1 MTRGSKYSGGAV
13 LDKVYCHDD
22 RLVFRGQ
29 KHEIGLD
36 PFWWQV
42 VPKTGDLI
50 SWWNP
55 ATDEHLPATEVPEG
69 KGWKAIQGRAAMLEK
84 GLSVYA
90 EGSHV
95 DIRMNNLWEDLRK
108 RYRVSLDAL
117 VTATVRGI
125 VKYTPT
131 GARRLDL
138 KRPRTDEERRTEAVR
153 NRFKK
158 HWHAVAYEH
167 DLILPRD
174 IGLVLLDE
182 LRPTDMAG
190 GQYPNTVYVKGY
202 GSKESMLV
210 KVYDMKE
217 KHGVEGVKVEVTL
230 RQDYLE
236 RHGMKSPAAW
246 EEQPDIQ
253 NRIGV
258 TLQCNWAKV
267 FSTGKGARCMLAERV
282 RVPQAELFGFMA
294 DTRNTLAK
302 VIERQEAQARDIE
315 RHDRD
320 IAALKRA
327 TGLK

>member
-1 MTRGSKYSGGAV
+1 MTRESKYSGGAV
-13 LDKVYCHDD
+13 LDEVYCHDD

-36 PFWWQV
+36 TFWWQV
-42 VPKTGDLI
+42 VPKTGELV
-50 SWWNP
+50 SWWKP
-55 ATDEHLPATEVPEG
+55 ETDERLPATETPIG
-69 KGWKAIQGRAAMLEK
+69 PGWKACQGRSAMLEK

-90 EGSHV
+90 EGSHI
-95 DIRMNNLWEDLRK
+95 DIRMNNLWEDLRA

-117 VTATVRGI
+117 VLATGRGI
-125 VKYTPT
+125 VKYSPT
-131 GARRLDL
+131 GQRQIDL
-138 KRPRTDEERRTEAVR
+138 KRPRTDKERMTEAVR

-167 DLILPRD
+167 NLILPAD
-174 IGLVLLDE
+174 IGRVLLEE
-182 LRPTDMAG
+182 LRPTDKAG

-236 RHGMKSPAAW
+236 RHNLKSPAAW

-253 NRIGV
+253 KRIEM
-258 TLQCNWAKV
+258 TLQSEWAKV
-267 FSTGKGARCMLAERV
+267 FATGKGARGMLAERV

-294 DTRNTLAK
+294 DTRNTLAQ
-302 VIERQEAQARDIE
+302 VIARQDAQAKKIE
-315 RHDRD
+315 QHDRD
-320 IAALKRA
+320 IEQLKRA
-327 TGLK
+327 AGLK